1 MMADIDTLSKKDN
14 IAASNTNSVKIKTNI
29 TLRDIGKHKV

>member
-14 IAASNTNSVKIKTNI
+14 IAANNTNSVKMKKKTNI
-29 TLRDIGKHKV
+29 TLRYWEA